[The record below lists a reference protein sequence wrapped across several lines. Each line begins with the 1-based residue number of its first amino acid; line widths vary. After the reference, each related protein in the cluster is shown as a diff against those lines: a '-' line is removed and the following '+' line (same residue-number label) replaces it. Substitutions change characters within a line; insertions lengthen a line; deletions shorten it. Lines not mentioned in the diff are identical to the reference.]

1 MLDLGVEVRQFEENE
16 CMYQWR
22 TDEHGLIVVTKEDGS
37 QFVPT
42 LTGKYADVMSS
53 VIARWGDTVRPIA
66 EQFGIV
72 ERWILAMIYQESGG
86 NPRAFRR
93 EPNGWTG
100 IGLLQITHPSLKGG
114 HTDEQLFDPQLNL
127 TIGARYIKQIA
138 GRDDVKWDWPRVA
151 ATFNAGSP
159 RPNPKSQW
167 NLFCYGNHV
176 DAEVAAQNYCVL
188 RAMTPSEHPAPL
200 FDLTADAWDGA
211 HAGPLRED
219 DEPIT
224 KVEGIKPV

>member
-1 MLDLGVEVRQFEENE
+1 MYTWKTNE
-16 CMYQWR
+16 Y
-22 TDEHGLIVVTKEDGS
+22 GLIVVTKEDGS

-86 NPRAFRR
+86 NPRAFRQ

-114 HTDEQLFDPQLNL
+114 HTDEQLYDPQLNL
-127 TIGARYIKQIA
+127 TIGTRYVVSIA
-138 GRDDVKWDWPRVA
+138 KRPDVNWDWPKVA

-159 RPNPKSQW
+159 RPNPKSEW
-167 NLFCYGNHV
+167 NLYCYGSHV
-176 DAEVAAQNYCVL
+176 DSEVSAQNYYVL
-188 RAMTPSEHPAPL
+188 RSMSQAEIDAAQIATL
-200 FDLTADAWDGA
+200 QIDLTADAFDPA
-211 HAGPLRED
+211 HAGDLRED
-219 DEPIT
+219 GAEPVT
-224 KVEGIKPV
+224 KVEGLKPV

>member
-1 MLDLGVEVRQFEENE
+1 MYSWKTNE
-16 CMYQWR
+16 F
-22 TDEHGLIVVTKEDGS
+22 GLIVVTKEDGS

-127 TIGARYIKQIA
+127 TIGTRYIVGIA
-138 GRDDVKWDWPRVA
+138 KRPDVNWDWPKVA

-159 RPNPKSQW
+159 RPNPKSEW
-167 NLFCYGNHV
+167 NLYCTNGHV
-176 DAEVAAQNYCVL
+176 DSEVSAQNFVVL
-188 RAMTPSEHPAPL
+188 RAMSDVEKDAAKVTAL
-200 FDLTADAWDGA
+200 QFDLVGDGQPSA
-211 HAGPLRED
+211 HAGEYND
-219 DEPIT
+219 DADTRNDLKI
-224 KVEGIKPV
+224 V